1 MTSWMPKFHTLLG
14 SMSSVPCAEACR
26 LVSAR
31 TPDIERGSVR
41 AVPYLYRYGTRHT
54 PHHGKKYEGRD

>member
-1 MTSWMPKFHTLLG
+1 
-14 SMSSVPCAEACR
+14 MSSVPCAEACR

>member
-1 MTSWMPKFHTLLG
+1 MN
-14 SMSSVPCAEACR
+14 SVPCAEVCR
-26 LVSAR
+26 FASAR

-54 PHHGKKYEGRD
+54 PHHPLARPMNEVESER